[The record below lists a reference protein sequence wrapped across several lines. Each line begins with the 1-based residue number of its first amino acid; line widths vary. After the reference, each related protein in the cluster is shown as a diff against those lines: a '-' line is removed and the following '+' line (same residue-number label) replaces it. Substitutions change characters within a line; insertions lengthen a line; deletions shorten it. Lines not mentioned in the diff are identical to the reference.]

1 MDLYRGVVFEPN
13 PGLFYLGMQNQFYTF
28 GMFDAQSYYV
38 RDIIL
43 GRIHLP
49 PTEDMKADSQKWRE
63 REEKLQSVTEMMYV
77 PYTWKT
83 CCYVL
88 VCMHHENIGF
98 YDLTFILTQHVY
110 IFSFDLSALLE
121 LHVISW
127 FQGDY
132 WKGLH
137 VVQETD
143 CPSFDVDAA
152 NLRLETW
159 VNDKRENILDYRDKV
174 YPSLVTGQMSPSPRH
189 KWVDAKRDCHFLHY
203 FPTSK
208 KQTAPSDTRHEDAC
222 TS

>member
-1 MDLYRGVVFEPN
+1 MG
-13 PGLFYLGMQNQFYTF
+13 
-28 GMFDAQSYYV
+28 
-38 RDIIL
+38 
-43 GRIHLP
+43 
-49 PTEDMKADSQKWRE
+49 
-63 REEKLQSVTEMMYV
+63 
-77 PYTWKT
+77 
-83 CCYVL
+83 
-88 VCMHHENIGF
+88 
-98 YDLTFILTQHVY
+98 
-110 IFSFDLSALLE
+110 LSACVKKTLAFFHFYSTYLSWRPFCLNIHSLYISILLYPY
-121 LHVISW
+121 LSW

-132 WKGLH
+132 WKGL
-137 VVQETD
+137 VQETD